1 VYLLFFLAAGA
12 VLKPVQYLGVTSPSL
27 QWVSRDL
34 CAIFS
39 KQVAKPHCSFT
50 IATYYLINQER
61 DMSIFTLPPR
71 QPAASSR
78 LPLTLISLDEW
89 ALVKVQ
95 GNDSTSYLQGQLT
108 LDVAAMGE
116 TQHRPAAHCDAKG
129 KMWSNIR
136 LFHRSEGYAYVVRR
150 NLREQQ
156 LTELKKYAVFAKV
169 TIVADDEAVLLGVAG
184 FQARAALAGVF
195 STLPDAETPV
205 VQQGESTLLWF
216 DQPAERFLLV
226 TTPEQANALKEKLAG
241 EAQFNDSL
249 QWLALDIEAGIPV
262 IESAT
267 SAQLIPQAT
276 NLQALDAISFKKGC
290 YTGQEMVARAKFR
303 GANKR
308 ALYWLAGKASKVP
321 EVGGSME
328 LQMGDKWRRT
338 GTVLSGVQLDDGSV
352 WVQVVMNNDL
362 EPDSVLRVEGD
373 ESGKLTIQPLPYS
386 LTE

>member
-1 VYLLFFLAAGA
+1 M
-12 VLKPVQYLGVTSPSL
+12 P
-27 QWVSRDL
+27 
-34 CAIFS
+34 
-39 KQVAKPHCSFT
+39 
-50 IATYYLINQER
+50 
-61 DMSIFTLPPR
+61 IFTLPPR

-78 LPLTLISLDEW
+78 LPLTLVSLDEW
-89 ALVKVQ
+89 ALVSVQ
-95 GNDSTSYLQGQLT
+95 GKDSTSYLQGQVT

-129 KMWSNIR
+129 KMWSNLR
-136 LFHRSEGYAYVVRR
+136 LFHRGEGYAYIVRR

-169 TIVADDEAVLLGVAG
+169 TIAPDDDAVLLGVAG
-184 FQARAALAGVF
+184 FQARAALADVF
-195 STLPDAETPV
+195 ATLPDAEMPV
-205 VQQGESTLLWF
+205 VQQDESTLLWF
-216 DQPAERFLLV
+216 EHPAERFLLV
-226 TTPEQANALKEKLAG
+226 TTLTQAEALKEKLAG
-241 EAQFNDSL
+241 AAQLNDSI

-262 IESAT
+262 IETTT

-308 ALYWLAGKASKVP
+308 ALYWLAGNASKVP
-321 EVGGSME
+321 EAGGSME

-373 ESGKLTIQPLPYS
+373 EGGKLTIQPLPYS
-386 LTE
+386 LVD

>member
-1 VYLLFFLAAGA
+1 
-12 VLKPVQYLGVTSPSL
+12 
-27 QWVSRDL
+27 
-34 CAIFS
+34 
-39 KQVAKPHCSFT
+39 
-50 IATYYLINQER
+50 
-61 DMSIFTLPPR
+61 MSIFTLPPR

-108 LDVAAMGE
+108 LDVAEMGE

-136 LFHRSEGYAYVVRR
+136 LFHRTEGYAYVVRR

-169 TIVADDEAVLLGVAG
+169 TLVADDEAVLLGVAG

-205 VQQGESTLLWF
+205 VQQGDSTLLWF
-216 DQPAERFLLV
+216 AQPAERFLLV

-308 ALYWLAGKASKVP
+308 ALWYLAGHASRVP
-321 EVGGSME
+321 EAGEDLELKMGGN
-328 LQMGDKWRRT
+328 WRRT
-338 GTVLSGVQLDDGSV
+338 GTILAAVQLDDGRLL
-352 WVQVVMNNDL
+352 VQVVMNNDM
-362 EPDSVLRVEGD
+362 EPDSVFRVRDDAGTLSIE
-373 ESGKLTIQPLPYS
+373 PLPYS
-386 LTE
+386 LEE